1 MNKSSVIIILIV
13 VVLLGVGGYLYFNR
27 TKSASTSTTVAA
39 CTPAAGEATFTG
51 KVAYVDQYKQYT
63 LVSGSTTYYLNTT
76 SDAQALTLQSKIGQ
90 TAQVNGTRR
99 AVTGN
104 PRAIS
109 NDINVTTVCP

>member
-1 MNKSSVIIILIV
+1 MNKTLVIGILVV

-27 TKSASTSTTVAA
+27 TKSASTSTTIAA
-39 CTPAAGEATFTG
+39 CTPATGETAFTG
-51 KVAYVDQYKQYT
+51 KIAFIDQYKQYT
-63 LVSGSTTYYLNTT
+63 LVSGGATYYLNTT
-76 SDAQALTLQSKIGQ
+76 SDAQVSTLKGKVGQ

-104 PRAIS
+104 PSAIS